1 MLQRLHRQDAPFS
14 SCSHHVLISKRF
26 RSPRLTCV
34 CHNSRDVQI
43 GETKCQRRVL
53 PLTPSCS
60 CRGLPESPGNPG
72 RAQQSCSGIHR
83 VQAVGC
89 REFPLGS
96 HAGSTAWCF
105 RAIFRTR
112 SLVGKR
118 TLMQSPSTKPI
129 KEDVQQKIEQFAGQV
144 VTDLAAAMAGVMTNL
159 GHKLGL
165 YRAMAEGGPIE
176 SHELARRTATNERSV
191 REWLNGQVAGGYVL
205 FDANTHQYLLPPEHG
220 FVLANPD
227 SPAFL
232 SPAFDVAASLWH
244 DEDQILAAFR
254 SGKGMGW
261 HEHNCRLFT
270 ATEAFFRNGYRAH
283 LTQSWIPSLSGVQD
297 KLAKGGRVADLGCG
311 HGASVILMAQAFPK
325 SKFVGIDY
333 HESSIAVARERAK
346 QAGVADQI
354 RFEVATP
361 RVLASSK
368 EKFDLVCFMD
378 SLHDMGDP
386 LEAVW
391 ASRQAMAPKGALM
404 LVEPFAKDRPEE
416 NVGPVARMYYSAS
429 AGFCT
434 QNALSQGGRYSLG
447 AQAGATQL
455 LAILKDAGFLSARV
469 AMETPFNLILE
480 ARS

>member
-1 MLQRLHRQDAPFS
+1 
-14 SCSHHVLISKRF
+14 
-26 RSPRLTCV
+26 
-34 CHNSRDVQI
+34 
-43 GETKCQRRVL
+43 
-53 PLTPSCS
+53 
-60 CRGLPESPGNPG
+60 
-72 RAQQSCSGIHR
+72 
-83 VQAVGC
+83 
-89 REFPLGS
+89 
-96 HAGSTAWCF
+96 
-105 RAIFRTR
+105 
-112 SLVGKR
+112 
-118 TLMQSPSTKPI
+118 MQSLNTKPVE
-129 KEDVQQKIEQFAGQV
+129 EDMQQRIEQFAGQV

-165 YRAMAEGGPIE
+165 YRAMAENGPIT
-176 SHELARRTATNERSV
+176 SDELARRTATHERSV

-205 FDANTHQYLLPPEHG
+205 FDTNTKEYLLPPEHA

-232 SPAFDVAASLWH
+232 TPAFDAAASLWR

-261 HEHNCRLFT
+261 HEHDCRLFT
-270 ATEAFFRNGYRAH
+270 ATEVFFRNGYRAH
-283 LTQSWIPSLSGVQD
+283 LTQTWIPSLRGVQEQ
-297 KLAKGGRVADLGCG
+297 LANGGRVADLGCG

-325 SKFVGIDY
+325 SNFVGIDY

-346 QAGVADQI
+346 QAGVADRI
-354 RFEVATP
+354 RFEVATA
-361 RVLASSK
+361 RVLASTK

-404 LVEPFAKDRPEE
+404 LVEPFAKDRSEE

-429 AGFCT
+429 VGFCT
-434 QNALSQGGRYSLG
+434 QNALSQGGRYALG
-447 AQAGATQL
+447 GQAGATQL
-455 LAILKDAGFLSARV
+455 LAILKEAGFQSARV

-480 ARS
+480 ARP

>member
-1 MLQRLHRQDAPFS
+1 
-14 SCSHHVLISKRF
+14 
-26 RSPRLTCV
+26 
-34 CHNSRDVQI
+34 
-43 GETKCQRRVL
+43 
-53 PLTPSCS
+53 
-60 CRGLPESPGNPG
+60 
-72 RAQQSCSGIHR
+72 
-83 VQAVGC
+83 
-89 REFPLGS
+89 
-96 HAGSTAWCF
+96 
-105 RAIFRTR
+105 
-112 SLVGKR
+112 
-118 TLMQSPSTKPI
+118 MQSPSTQPAR
-129 KEDVQQKIEQFAGQV
+129 EDMQQKIEQFAGQV

-165 YRAMAEGGPIE
+165 YRAMAESGPIN
-176 SHELARRTATNERSV
+176 SDELARRTATNERSV

-205 FDANTHQYLLPPEHG
+205 FDTSTNQYLLPPEHA
-220 FVLANPD
+220 FVLANPE

-232 SPAFDVAASLWH
+232 TPAFDVAASLWH

-261 HEHNCRLFT
+261 HEHNCRLFS

-283 LTQSWIPSLSGVQD
+283 LTQTWIPSLSGVQEQ
-297 KLAKGGRVADLGCG
+297 LANGGHVADLGCG

-386 LEAVW
+386 LEAV
-391 ASRQAMAPKGALM
+391 
-404 LVEPFAKDRPEE
+404 
-416 NVGPVARMYYSAS
+416 
-429 AGFCT
+429 
-434 QNALSQGGRYSLG
+434 
-447 AQAGATQL
+447 
-455 LAILKDAGFLSARV
+455 
-469 AMETPFNLILE
+469 
-480 ARS
+480 

>member
-1 MLQRLHRQDAPFS
+1 
-14 SCSHHVLISKRF
+14 
-26 RSPRLTCV
+26 
-34 CHNSRDVQI
+34 
-43 GETKCQRRVL
+43 
-53 PLTPSCS
+53 
-60 CRGLPESPGNPG
+60 
-72 RAQQSCSGIHR
+72 
-83 VQAVGC
+83 
-89 REFPLGS
+89 
-96 HAGSTAWCF
+96 
-105 RAIFRTR
+105 
-112 SLVGKR
+112 
-118 TLMQSPSTKPI
+118 MQSPSTQPI
-129 KEDVQQKIEQFAGQV
+129 RQDMQQRIEQFAGQV

-165 YRAMAEGGPIE
+165 YRVMAESGPIN
-176 SHELARRTATNERSV
+176 SDELARRTNTNERSV
-191 REWLNGQVAGGYVL
+191 REWLNGQVAGGYVQ
-205 FDANTHQYLLPPEHG
+205 FDPNTKHYLLPPEHA

-232 SPAFDVAASLWH
+232 TPAFDVAATLWH

-270 ATEAFFRNGYRAH
+270 GTEAFFRNGYRAH
-283 LTQSWIPSLSGVQD
+283 LIQSWIPSLSGVQEQ
-297 KLAKGGRVADLGCG
+297 LANGGRVADLGCG

-333 HESSIAVARERAK
+333 HESSISVARERAK

-368 EKFDLVCFMD
+368 ERFDLVCFMD

-391 ASRQAMAPKGALM
+391 ASRQAMAPEGALM
-404 LVEPFAKDRPEE
+404 LVEPFAKDRSEE

-429 AGFCT
+429 VGLCT

-447 AQAGATQL
+447 AQAGTTQL
-455 LAILKDAGFLSARV
+455 LAILKDAGFRSARV

-480 ARS
+480 GRP

>member
-1 MLQRLHRQDAPFS
+1 
-14 SCSHHVLISKRF
+14 
-26 RSPRLTCV
+26 
-34 CHNSRDVQI
+34 
-43 GETKCQRRVL
+43 
-53 PLTPSCS
+53 
-60 CRGLPESPGNPG
+60 
-72 RAQQSCSGIHR
+72 
-83 VQAVGC
+83 
-89 REFPLGS
+89 
-96 HAGSTAWCF
+96 
-105 RAIFRTR
+105 
-112 SLVGKR
+112 
-118 TLMQSPSTKPI
+118 MQSPNTTAAR
-129 KEDVQQKIEQFAGQV
+129 EDMQQRIEQFAGQV

-165 YRAMAEGGPIE
+165 YRAMAESGPIRSE
-176 SHELARRTATNERSV
+176 ELARRTSTNERSV

-205 FDANTHQYLLPPEHG
+205 FDADTSQYSLPAEHA

-232 SPAFDVAASLWH
+232 PPAFDVAASLWH
-244 DEDQILAAFR
+244 DEDQILGAFR

-283 LTQSWIPSLSGVQD
+283 LTQSWIPSLNGVQAQ
-297 KLAKGGRVADLGCG
+297 LAEGGRVADLGCG
-311 HGASVILMAQAFPK
+311 HGASVILMAQAFPN

-346 QAGVADQI
+346 QAGVAHQI

-361 RVLASSK
+361 RVLASSL

-391 ASRQAMAPKGALM
+391 ASREAMAPKGALM
-404 LVEPFAKDRPEE
+404 LVEPFAKDQPEE

-429 AGFCT
+429 VGLCT

-447 AQAGATQL
+447 AQAGASQL
-455 LAILKDAGFLSARV
+455 LAILKDAGFRSAKV

-480 ARS
+480 ARP

>member
-1 MLQRLHRQDAPFS
+1 
-14 SCSHHVLISKRF
+14 
-26 RSPRLTCV
+26 
-34 CHNSRDVQI
+34 
-43 GETKCQRRVL
+43 
-53 PLTPSCS
+53 
-60 CRGLPESPGNPG
+60 
-72 RAQQSCSGIHR
+72 
-83 VQAVGC
+83 
-89 REFPLGS
+89 
-96 HAGSTAWCF
+96 
-105 RAIFRTR
+105 
-112 SLVGKR
+112 
-118 TLMQSPSTKPI
+118 MQSPTTKPS
-129 KEDVQQKIEQFAGQV
+129 KENMQQRIEQFTGQV
-144 VTDLAAAMAGVMTNL
+144 VTDLAAAMAGVITNL

-165 YRAMAEGGPIE
+165 YRAMAESGPINSE
-176 SHELARRTATNERSV
+176 ELARRTATNERSV

-205 FDANTHQYLLPPEHG
+205 FDPDSNQYVLPPEHA

-232 SPAFDVAASLWH
+232 PPAFDVAASLWH
-244 DEDQILAAFR
+244 DEDQILTAFR
-254 SGKGMGW
+254 SGRGVGW
-261 HEHNCRLFT
+261 HEHDCRLFT
-270 ATEAFFRNGYRAH
+270 GTEAFFRNGYRAH
-283 LTQSWIPSLSGVQD
+283 LTQTWIPSLNGVQEQ
-297 KLAKGGRVADLGCG
+297 LANGGRVADLGCG

-361 RVLASSK
+361 RLLASGK

-391 ASRQAMAPKGALM
+391 ASRQAMAPDGALM
-404 LVEPFAKDRPEE
+404 LVEPFAKDRSEE

-434 QNALSQGGRYSLG
+434 QNALSQGGPYSLG

-455 LAILKDAGFLSARV
+455 LAILKEAGFRSARV
-469 AMETPFNLILE
+469 AMETPFNLVLE
-480 ARS
+480 AQP

>member
-1 MLQRLHRQDAPFS
+1 
-14 SCSHHVLISKRF
+14 
-26 RSPRLTCV
+26 
-34 CHNSRDVQI
+34 
-43 GETKCQRRVL
+43 
-53 PLTPSCS
+53 
-60 CRGLPESPGNPG
+60 
-72 RAQQSCSGIHR
+72 
-83 VQAVGC
+83 
-89 REFPLGS
+89 
-96 HAGSTAWCF
+96 
-105 RAIFRTR
+105 
-112 SLVGKR
+112 
-118 TLMQSPSTKPI
+118 MQSPNTQLI
-129 KEDVQQKIEQFAGQV
+129 GENMQQKIEQFAGQV

-165 YRAMAEGGPIE
+165 YRAMAESGPIN
-176 SHELARRTATNERSV
+176 SDELARRTSTNERSV

-205 FDANTHQYLLPPEHG
+205 FDTETNQYSLPPEHA
-220 FVLANPD
+220 FVLANAD

-232 SPAFDVAASLWH
+232 PPAFDVAASLWH

-254 SGKGMGW
+254 SGNGMGW

-283 LTQSWIPSLSGVQD
+283 LTQTWIPSLDGVQER
-297 KLAKGGRVADLGCG
+297 LENGGRVADVGCG
-311 HGASVILMAQAFPK
+311 HGASAILMAQAFPK

-354 RFEVATP
+354 RFEVATQ
-361 RVLASSK
+361 RVLASSQ

-391 ASRQAMAPKGALM
+391 ASREAMAPEGALM
-404 LVEPFAKDRPEE
+404 VVEPFAKDRLEE

-429 AGFCT
+429 AGLCT

-447 AQAGATQL
+447 AQAGAAQL
-455 LAILKDAGFLSARV
+455 LAILKDAGFRSAKV
-469 AMETPFNLILE
+469 AMETPFNLIFE
-480 ARS
+480 ARP

>member
-1 MLQRLHRQDAPFS
+1 MP
-14 SCSHHVLISKRF
+14 
-26 RSPRLTCV
+26 
-34 CHNSRDVQI
+34 
-43 GETKCQRRVL
+43 
-53 PLTPSCS
+53 
-60 CRGLPESPGNPG
+60 NP
-72 RAQQSCSGIHR
+72 
-83 VQAVGC
+83 
-89 REFPLGS
+89 
-96 HAGSTAWCF
+96 T
-105 RAIFRTR
+105 
-112 SLVGKR
+112 
-118 TLMQSPSTKPI
+118 TKPI
-129 KEDVQQKIEQFAGQV
+129 PEDMQQKIEQFAGQV

-165 YRAMAEGGPIE
+165 YRAMAECGSID
-176 SHELARRTATNERSV
+176 SDELARRTTTNERSV

-205 FDANTHQYLLPPEHG
+205 FDANTKRYLPPPEHV
-220 FVLANPD
+220 FVLANPA

-232 SPAFDVAASLWH
+232 PPAFDVAATLWH

-254 SGKGMGW
+254 SGHGVGW
-261 HEHNCRLFT
+261 HEHDCRLFT

-283 LTQSWIPSLSGVQD
+283 LTQTWIPSINGVQEQ
-297 KLAKGGRVADLGCG
+297 LTSGGCVADVGCG
-311 HGASVILMAQAFPK
+311 HGATVILLAQAFPK

-333 HESSIAVARERAK
+333 HESSIEVARERAK

-361 RVLASSK
+361 RVLASSQ

-386 LEAVW
+386 REAVW
-391 ASRQAMAPKGALM
+391 ASRQAMAPHGVLM
-404 LVEPFAKDRPEE
+404 LVEPFAKDRLEE

-429 AGFCT
+429 AGLCT

-455 LAILKDAGFLSARV
+455 LAILNEAGFRSARV

-480 ARS
+480 ARP

>member
-1 MLQRLHRQDAPFS
+1 MQQR
-14 SCSHHVLISKRF
+14 
-26 RSPRLTCV
+26 
-34 CHNSRDVQI
+34 
-43 GETKCQRRVL
+43 
-53 PLTPSCS
+53 
-60 CRGLPESPGNPG
+60 
-72 RAQQSCSGIHR
+72 
-83 VQAVGC
+83 
-89 REFPLGS
+89 
-96 HAGSTAWCF
+96 
-105 RAIFRTR
+105 
-112 SLVGKR
+112 
-118 TLMQSPSTKPI
+118 
-129 KEDVQQKIEQFAGQV
+129 IEQFAGQV

-165 YRAMAEGGPIE
+165 YRAMAESGPIH
-176 SHELARRTATNERSV
+176 SDELARRTDTNERSV
-191 REWLNGQVAGGYVL
+191 REWLNGQVAGGYVQ
-205 FDANTHQYLLPPEHG
+205 FDPNTKQYLLPPEHA

-232 SPAFDVAASLWH
+232 SPAFDVAATLWH

-254 SGKGMGW
+254 SGNGMGW
-261 HEHNCRLFT
+261 HEHNCRLFIG
-270 ATEAFFRNGYRAH
+270 TEAFFRNGYRAH
-283 LTQSWIPSLSGVQD
+283 LIQSWIPSLSGVHER
-297 KLAKGGRVADLGCG
+297 LAKGGRVADLGCG

-354 RFEVATP
+354 RFELATP

-391 ASRQAMAPKGALM
+391 ASRQAMTPDGVLM
-404 LVEPFAKDRPEE
+404 LVEPFAKDRSEE

-447 AQAGATQL
+447 AQAGAAQL
-455 LAILKDAGFLSARV
+455 LAILKDGGFRSARV
-469 AMETPFNLILE
+469 AIETPFNLILE
-480 ARS
+480 ARP

>member
-1 MLQRLHRQDAPFS
+1 
-14 SCSHHVLISKRF
+14 
-26 RSPRLTCV
+26 
-34 CHNSRDVQI
+34 
-43 GETKCQRRVL
+43 
-53 PLTPSCS
+53 
-60 CRGLPESPGNPG
+60 
-72 RAQQSCSGIHR
+72 
-83 VQAVGC
+83 
-89 REFPLGS
+89 
-96 HAGSTAWCF
+96 
-105 RAIFRTR
+105 
-112 SLVGKR
+112 
-118 TLMQSPSTKPI
+118 MQSSSTQPT
-129 KEDVQQKIEQFAGQV
+129 KENVQQRIEQFAGQV
-144 VTDLAAAMAGVMTNL
+144 VADLAAAMAGVMTNI

-165 YRAMAEGGPIE
+165 YRAMAESGPIN
-176 SHELARRTATNERSV
+176 SDELAHRTSTNERSV
-191 REWLNGQVAGGYVL
+191 REWLNGQVAGGYVQ
-205 FDANTHQYLLPPEHG
+205 FDTNTNQYLLPSEHA
-220 FVLANPD
+220 FVLANPG

-232 SPAFDVAASLWH
+232 PPAFDVAASLWR
-244 DEDQILAAFR
+244 DEEQIFAAFR

-283 LTQSWIPSLSGVQD
+283 LTQTWIPSLSGVD
-297 KLAKGGRVADLGCG
+297 EHLAKGGRVADLGCG

-325 SKFVGIDY
+325 SKFLGIDY

-361 RVLASSK
+361 RVLATSK

-391 ASRQAMAPKGALM
+391 ASRQAMAPDGALM
-404 LVEPFAKDRPEE
+404 LVEPFANDRPEE

-429 AGFCT
+429 AGLCT

-447 AQAGATQL
+447 AQAGANQL
-455 LAILKDAGFLSARV
+455 LAILKDAGFRSARV

-480 ARS
+480 ARP